1 LFREKEEAE
10 AKISA
15 QAVDAFA
22 IIGDLDSALKAF
34 QGALGLSDVRTFL
47 NREHHCSCGWPNVTV
62 SSLLWLQGVVM
73 PVGTRFLEIIGQFTG
88 RLLRITRDY

>member
-1 LFREKEEAE
+1 MCDPPSLLLYVIREKEEAE

-34 QGALGLSDVRTFL
+34 QGALGLSDVRCVRSKEC
-47 NREHHCSCGWPNVTV
+47 NG
-62 SSLLWLQGVVM
+62 
-73 PVGTRFLEIIGQFTG
+73 
-88 RLLRITRDY
+88 

>member
-1 LFREKEEAE
+1 MRPSFISLFVLLCVVREKEEAE

-47 NREHHCSCGWPNVTV
+47 NKYH
-62 SSLLWLQGVVM
+62 
-73 PVGTRFLEIIGQFTG
+73 
-88 RLLRITRDY
+88 Y